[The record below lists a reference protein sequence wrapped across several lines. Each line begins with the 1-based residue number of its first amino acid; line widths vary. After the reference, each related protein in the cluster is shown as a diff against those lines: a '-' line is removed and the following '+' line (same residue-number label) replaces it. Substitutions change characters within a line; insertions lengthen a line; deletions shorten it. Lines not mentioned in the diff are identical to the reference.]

1 MILTNTK
8 YLFWGEE
15 VRRGSDCEALRTRLW
30 VYLSEAKNLGLY
42 VEFRTP
48 VFWGDGAHCLN
59 DESELIGWSG
69 RLCASYRAFITA
81 HQ

>member
-1 MILTNTK
+1 MYRAGALERRQAGPRLGVAGGVHLILTNTK

-48 VFWGDGAHCLN
+48 VFWGDGAHC
-59 DESELIGWSG
+59 E
-69 RLCASYRAFITA
+69 
-81 HQ
+81 